1 MNLLLGLLL
10 AAAPDWVSTLGRT
23 PRFPIERYASGFA
36 LSDGS
41 SDPIAAAKTDAAAE
55 LARSLSVRIESQMT
69 DAMEVSGNKE
79 RQEIHALS
87 KASTDVHLNGVTFET
102 WLDGKRAYALAILDR
117 AQAAGG
123 AEHEREAALTEAQS
137 RLAAAGKGGGADA
150 LRDCLSARTALSE
163 ALRQESQR
171 RAILRGGAPDAAALD
186 ARFASLQTQASERI
200 SSLLKKPQGNLA
212 EASEALAFQLAQQG
226 VGKSAHWLIAPFTYR
241 DTIYPS
247 PFGRSAAQ
255 ELERAAGSSD
265 AAGTVS
271 GDVVLKGTFVDEGQI
286 VRLLLVA
293 QKSEDGRTLA
303 SASASLPRASIPKDL
318 LLAPANLES
327 ALKEQKIL
335 GASELIPGGLK
346 VELFTNKQAAGTSQ
360 IFVAKEELKL
370 FVRVNKACWVRL
382 VYLLQN
388 GRKAPI
394 AQAWFIDEGKI
405 NQLVEYPDSFEIA
418 PPYGAEHIQA
428 AAFTEKPEA
437 LPTHKETLD
446 GTEYEVV
453 ADDTTALVKHRGF
466 TRKSKAETADTFVT
480 ITSMAAK

>member
-1 MNLLLGLLL
+1 MTVLLALFL

-41 SDPIAAAKTDAAAE
+41 SDPLAAAKTEASSE

-117 AQAAGG
+117 AQAATA
-123 AEHEREAALTEAQS
+123 AEHERETALTQAQAL
-137 RLAAAGKGGGADA
+137 LATGGKGAEA

-186 ARFASLQTQASERI
+186 ARFAALQTQASERI
-200 SSLLKKPQGNLA
+200 STLLKKPQGNLS

-265 AAGTVS
+265 AAGTVA
-271 GDVVLKGTFVDEGQI
+271 GDVVLKGTFVDEAEI

-293 QKSEDGRTLA
+293 QKASDGRTLA
-303 SASASLPRASIPKDL
+303 SAQASLPRASIPKEL

-327 ALKEQKIL
+327 ALREQKIL

-346 VELFTNKQAAGTSQ
+346 VELFTNKQASSGASQ
-360 IFVAKEELKL
+360 IFFAKDELKL

-428 AAFTEKPEA
+428 AAFTEKPEP

-446 GTEYEVV
+446 GTEYDVV
-453 ADDTTALVKHRGF
+453 ADDTSALVKHRGF
-466 TRKSKAETADTFVT
+466 ARKSKAETADTFVT